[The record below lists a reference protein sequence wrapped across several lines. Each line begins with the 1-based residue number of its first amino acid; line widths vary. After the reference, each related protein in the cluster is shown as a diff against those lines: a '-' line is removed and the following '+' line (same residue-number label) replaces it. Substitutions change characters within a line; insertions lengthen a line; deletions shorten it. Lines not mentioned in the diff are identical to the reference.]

1 MLDLNK
7 NIINSEGVIIF
18 NNYYLSYQERSDEY
32 GVDYTIL
39 DKELNEVDGG
49 EFVYGG
55 YNEHTEMYDIYN
67 GTEIVT
73 LKELFDYI
81 NEDSRDYNFNEYG
94 IEIVSEDILD
104 VIQQYV

>member
-32 GVDYTIL
+32 GIDYTIL
-39 DKELNEVDGG
+39 DKKLNEVDGG
-49 EFVYGG
+49 ELAYGD
-55 YNEHTEMYDIYN
+55 YNEHTEMYDIDN
-67 GTEIVT
+67 GTETVT
-73 LKELFDYI
+73 LKELLDFI

-104 VIQQYV
+104 VIQQHI